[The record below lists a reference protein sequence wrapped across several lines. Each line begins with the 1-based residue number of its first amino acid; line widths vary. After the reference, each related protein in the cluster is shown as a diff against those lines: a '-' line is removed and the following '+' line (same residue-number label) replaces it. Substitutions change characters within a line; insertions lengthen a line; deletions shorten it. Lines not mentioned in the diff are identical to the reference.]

1 MVFWNQRQ
9 AIPQQV
15 THKVNPDGS
24 IGEETARKAR
34 EGIVREAE
42 IAVVMDLSVA
52 TSLRDWLDGH
62 LRQIEALRSEEE
74 LT

>member
-1 MVFWNQRQ
+1 
-9 AIPQQV
+9 
-15 THKVNPDGS
+15 
-24 IGEETARKAR
+24 
-34 EGIVREAE
+34 
-42 IAVVMDLSVA
+42 MDLSVA